1 MGVLERVRE
10 LGIAQGGDGHEDVRQ
25 RRRELRDRLKRGLVE
40 RLGLSEVAA
49 LVGQVIDEVVGLG
62 PLQPLLDDPTIS
74 EVMVN
79 GCASVYYER
88 DGRILPAR
96 TTFDS
101 PEQVMLVM
109 DRILAPLGRRLDDAS
124 PIVNAR
130 LSNGYRV
137 NAVIAPV
144 AMDGPAVTIRK
155 FSGLCPRGSPGCSRG
170 P

>member
-49 LVGQVIDEVVGLG
+49 LVGDGASELVREELAVACRAVLNEDGFSEMDADERDGLVRQVIDEVVGLG

-79 GCASVYYER
+79 GCASVMAASF
-88 DGRILPAR
+88 P
-96 TTFDS
+96 
-101 PEQVMLVM
+101 P
-109 DRILAPLGRRLDDAS
+109 GRRSTLPSRSCSSWTAS
-124 PIVNAR
+124 WRRSAA
-130 LSNGYRV
+130 GWTTRV
-137 NAVIAPV
+137 P
-144 AMDGPAVTIRK
+144 
-155 FSGLCPRGSPGCSRG
+155 S
-170 P
+170 